1 MIILIISIDQQFP
14 VYTVF
19 FRRKIFLQLVKTRS
33 CRQLWHVKR
42 AILSKIL
49 SICLSLQFGI
59 SYSSKC
65 CLKKSKTDF
74 IWYDILSVYTGCCH
88 ASSSQMQI
96 INQYW
101 AIPEKN
107 TNRGGGEGGLRIWNF
122 LGYQRNSM
130 WNFQE
135 LIKNELEFPLEI
147 PIHFE
152 FPRVN

>member
-1 MIILIISIDQQFP
+1 MMTRTNNVGVRESNDNIDHKYWSAVPSIYSFLQEKNFP
-14 VYTVF
+14 T
-19 FRRKIFLQLVKTRS
+19 QLVKTRS

-107 TNRGGGEGGLRIWNF
+107 TNRGGGRGG
-122 LGYQRNSM
+122 
-130 WNFQE
+130 
-135 LIKNELEFPLEI
+135 
-147 PIHFE
+147 
-152 FPRVN
+152 